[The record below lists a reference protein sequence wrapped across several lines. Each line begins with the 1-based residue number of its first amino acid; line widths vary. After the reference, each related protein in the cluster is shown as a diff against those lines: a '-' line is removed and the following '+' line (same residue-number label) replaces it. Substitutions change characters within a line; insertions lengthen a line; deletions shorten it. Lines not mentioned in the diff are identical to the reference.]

1 MRAPLLDLVRELV
14 EIESPTG
21 HTALLAD
28 RLAAELEGLGGRVE
42 RLGEHVRADFDGRGM
57 PLSLIGHLDT
67 VWELGTLAARP
78 FRVAG
83 GRAYGPGIC
92 DMKAGLAIGLE
103 AIRRSDGDRR
113 ALRVFLA
120 ADEEDGSVTA
130 REELAEAARG
140 SAAAF
145 VLEPAT
151 PGGALKTARSGLAR
165 YRLEVHGSSG
175 DADARVGN
183 AVEEIARQIVD
194 LLALD
199 RPERGVLVNVGKI
212 DGGTRANVVPER
224 AEALLDVRA
233 TRTAEMPSVES
244 AVLARAPHD
253 PETRV
258 AIVEWYSRPP
268 LERTEGAALLFA
280 QAQAH
285 ARALGFEVAEAAS
298 AGGSDGNVVGAY
310 GVSVLDGLGAVGGG
324 AHAPSEYVEVA
335 QLEPR
340 SELLA
345 ALLRDPGV

>member
-1 MRAPLLDLVRELV
+1 MPATLIDLVRELV

-21 HTALLAD
+21 ETAALAD
-28 RLAAELEGLGGRVE
+28 RLEGELNGLGGQVR
-42 RLGEHVRADFDGRGM
+42 RLGEHVRADFDGRGA
-57 PLSLIGHLDT
+57 PLLVIGHLDT
-67 VWELGTLAARP
+67 VWELGTLARRP
-78 FRVAG
+78 FRIEG
-83 GRAYGPGIC
+83 ERAYGPGIC
-92 DMKAGLAIGLE
+92 DMKAGLAIALE

-130 REELAEAARG
+130 RQELAEAARG
-140 SAAAF
+140 AAAAF

-151 PGGALKTARSGLAR
+151 PEGAVKTSRSGLAR

-175 DADARVGN
+175 DADTRAPN

-199 RPERGVLVNVGKI
+199 RPELGVLVNVGKI
-212 DGGTRANVVPER
+212 DGGVRANVVPER

-233 TRTAEMPSVES
+233 MRTAEMPTLES
-244 AVLARAPHD
+244 AVLARVPHD
-253 PETRV
+253 PATRV

-268 LERTEGAALLFA
+268 LERSAGAARLFA

-310 GVSVLDGLGAVGGG
+310 GVPVLDGLGAVGGG
-324 AHAPSEYVEVA
+324 AHAPSEYVLVGS
-335 QLEPR
+335 LEPR
-340 SELLA
+340 AQLLA